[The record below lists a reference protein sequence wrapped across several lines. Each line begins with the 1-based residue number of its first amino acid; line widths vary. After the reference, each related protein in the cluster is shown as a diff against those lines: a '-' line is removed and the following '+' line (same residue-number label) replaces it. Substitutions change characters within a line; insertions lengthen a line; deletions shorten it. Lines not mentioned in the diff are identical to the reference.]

1 MRNLSKLSLVGMTA
15 IALTL
20 FHPLTLN
27 WQTELSSQGWQ
38 TDRAEAKSSSG
49 GRSRGGSFSGG
60 SSSSRS
66 SGSSSSGGSSSGGSS
81 SPSRSSSFSSPSR
94 SSGSSSN
101 DRSRRSDP
109 VPYSRPAYGYSSGY
123 SSGYSGG
130 SSGSSSTSS
139 SSGDGVW
146 LALILVG
153 GIIAAIA
160 YVIWKVKSS
169 FGTDEKGNDI
179 VTVTQLQV
187 ALLAQEREIQN
198 RLSELTLNADMETP
212 EGRSEMLKES
222 VLALLRS
229 PENWSHVYSQSQVV
243 KDREA
248 AGQVFEQISMT
259 ERSKVESETLVN
271 AGGKVRHQAL
281 QIKEDLD
288 PGSYIMVT
296 LLIGTEHDKPLF
308 DKVQTSEDLK
318 TALQNLG
325 AISPE
330 DLLILELLWNPQD
343 SKESLTYDEMLG
355 AYPKMG
361 AIA

>member
-1 MRNLSKLSLVGMTA
+1 MRNLSKLSLVGITA

-20 FHPLTLN
+20 FNPLKLD
-27 WQTELSSQGWQ
+27 WQTRLSGQHWIQ
-38 TDRAEAKSSSG
+38 DDRAEAKSSSG

-66 SGSSSSGGSSSGGSS
+66 SGGSSSGGSS
-81 SPSRSSSFSSPSR
+81 GSSSGSR
-94 SSGSSSN
+94 SSGSASS
-101 DRSRRSDP
+101 DRSRSSDP
-109 VPYSRPAYGYSSGY
+109 GYSYSRPAYGYSSGY

-130 SSGSSSTSS
+130 STS

-146 LALILVG
+146 LTLIVIG
-153 GIIAAIA
+153 GIIGAIA
-160 YVIWKVKSS
+160 YLIWKVKSS
-169 FGTDEKGNDI
+169 IGTDEKGNNI

-212 EGRSEMLKES
+212 EGRCEMLKES

-243 KDREA
+243 KDRES

-271 AGGKVRHQAL
+271 VGGKVRHQTL
-281 QIKEDLD
+281 KISEDAD
-288 PGSYIMVT
+288 PGSYIIVT
-296 LLIGTEHDKPLF
+296 LLVGTEPDKPLF
-308 DKVQTSEDLK
+308 DKVQTSEGLK

-325 AISPE
+325 AVSTT

-343 SKESLTYDEMLG
+343 SKESLTYDEMLV
-355 AYPKMG
+355 AYPELG
-361 AIA
+361 AIG

>member
-1 MRNLSKLSLVGMTA
+1 MRNLSKLGLIGMTA
-15 IALTL
+15 IALT
-20 FHPLTLN
+20 FFNPLKLD
-27 WQTELSSQGWQ
+27 WQTGLSRQNWVQG
-38 TDRAEAKSSSG
+38 DRAEAKSSAG

-60 SSSSRS
+60 SSANRS
-66 SGSSSSGGSSSGGSS
+66 SDSRSSGGSSSGGSS
-81 SPSRSSSFSSPSR
+81 SGAR
-94 SSGSSSN
+94 SSGSSSS

-109 VPYSRPAYGYSSGY
+109 GYSYSRPVYGYSSGY
-123 SSGYSGG
+123 SSSY
-130 SSGSSSTSS
+130 SSGSTS

-160 YVIWKVKSS
+160 YLIWKVKSS
-169 FGTDEKGNDI
+169 GGTDEKGNDI

-187 ALLAQEREIQN
+187 ALLAQERDIQN

-212 EGRSEMLKES
+212 EGRGEMLKES

-229 PENWSHVYSQSQVV
+229 PENWSHVHSQSQIV

-259 ERSKVESETLVN
+259 ERSKLEAESLVN
-271 AGGKVRHQAL
+271 IGGKVRHQAL
-281 QIKEDLD
+281 KISEDSD
-288 PGSYIMVT
+288 PGSYIIVT
-296 LLIGTEHDKPLF
+296 LLVGTEHDKPLF
-308 DKVQTSEDLK
+308 DKVQTSEGLK

-325 AISPE
+325 AVSIA

-343 SKESLTYDEMLG
+343 SKESLTYDEMLV
-355 AYPKMG
+355 AYPELR
-361 AIA
+361 AIG